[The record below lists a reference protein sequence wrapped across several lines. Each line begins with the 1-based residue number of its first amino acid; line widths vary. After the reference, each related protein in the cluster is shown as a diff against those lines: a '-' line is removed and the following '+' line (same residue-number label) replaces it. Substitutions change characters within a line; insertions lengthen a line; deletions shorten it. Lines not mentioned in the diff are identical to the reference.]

1 MLLFFEAT
9 WLSALA
15 ILWVL
20 GSLEIMTREGCL
32 FEDFPS
38 RSSELDLSGNK
49 RIYENDGRIRG
60 WRRGHTVVWLD
71 GMIWLVLLLKQDPI
85 SLRE

>member
-1 MLLFFEAT
+1 LNYHDDHLVWFEIGVSCRMLLFFEAT

-60 WRRGHTVVWLD
+60 
-71 GMIWLVLLLKQDPI
+71 
-85 SLRE
+85 